1 MVKQLL
7 KKGIMG
13 ADDILQAGTRKI
25 GTAASSLGATARA
38 AGSEALESIG
48 KKAASKSAGS
58 AVSNIASDVTESIA
72 GAGARK
78 ARNISPVMKPEDW
91 MGKRTWSDDLLEEMT
106 GIGGRRSSKGR
117 FPSSAPQ
124 SLKYSRPTQGPS
136 ASGSLNFRRPEG
148 PSRKG
153 PLEFVSDRKRSAENL
168 SSAADAFTQNIFNHR
183 HSIIGDSIKGAAI
196 GGVAGGAINAA
207 QGEDFWD
214 GAGRGAL
221 VGGGIGGIRGAA
233 RVGLGGSMANQ
244 RLPGTGRRPRT
255 SSLYQGFE
263 AQHDLN
269 KSFRTMSANAA
280 QAREKVTR
288 NRGRSNESA
297 WQGW

>member
-13 ADDILQAGTRKI
+13 VDDVLQAGTRKI
-25 GTAASSLGATARA
+25 GTAASSLGGAARA

-48 KKAASKSAGS
+48 KKAVSKSAGS
-58 AVSNIASDVTESIA
+58 AVSDIASDVTESIA

-91 MGKRTWSDDLLEEMT
+91 MGKRTWSDDLLEEMS
-106 GIGGRRSSKGR
+106 GIGGRGASRGK
-117 FPSSAPQ
+117 FPSSGPQ
-124 SLKYSRPTQGPS
+124 KLKYSRPTQGPS

-148 PSRKG
+148 PSMKG
-153 PLEFVSDRKRSAENL
+153 PLEFVSDRRRSAENI
-168 SSAADAFTQNIFNHR
+168 SSATDAFAQNIFNHR

-196 GGVAGGAINAA
+196 GGIAGGTANAV
-207 QGEDFWD
+207 QGEDFWE
-214 GAGRGAL
+214 GAGQGAL
-221 VGGGIGGIRGAA
+221 IGGGIGGARGAIRA
-233 RVGLGGSMANQ
+233 GFGGSMASQ
-244 RLPGTGRRPRT
+244 RLPGTGRRPKT

-269 KSFRTMSANAA
+269 KSFRTMTENAA
-280 QAREKVTR
+280 QARQKVTR